1 MGKKITGDIKMR
13 KKIFAIL
20 LVFILP
26 IYIFCNDKY
35 SESYILNFYIDVL
48 FSKDRESMLN
58 YTDKYKDFDLSDMD
72 GIWKKKWYEGFEP
85 ESIKFYFDDN
95 EIGIGEGHYFC
106 YQNIEHKEN
115 NTIYYSGNESEL
127 NKQSDRYSAIDWSP
141 VRKFNDFILIFKYE
155 GDYLNIYFNEDI
167 KSNLLATFCRVTQ
180 ETYKEFESLV
190 HYNLC
195 DLSKVT
201 WPRHADGSC
210 DYDGSKKAVTV
221 QTAKATTSTNVA
233 QNKIMTVKE
242 NLKLRSGEATATQVL
257 TVMAAGTKVK
267 ILELGKSETI
277 DGISSNW
284 VKVEVQKGAKDRDG
298 NPIKAGTVGWCYGG
312 YLK

>member
-1 MGKKITGDIKMR
+1 MR

-35 SESYILNFYIDVL
+35 SENYILNFYIDVL
-48 FSKDRESMLN
+48 FSKDRDSMFN
-58 YTDKYKDFDLSDMD
+58 YTDKYKDFDLYDMD
-72 GIWKKKWYEGFEP
+72 GIWKIKWYEGFEP

-106 YQNIEHKEN
+106 YQNIEHKKN

-141 VRKFNDFILIFKYE
+141 VRKFNDFILIFEYE

-201 WPRHADGSC
+201 WPRHADGTC
-210 DYDGSKKAVTV
+210 DYEDISSIKTV
-221 QTAKATTSTNVA
+221 STPTTNVA
-233 QNKIMTVKE
+233 PNKTMTVSE
-242 NLKLRSGEATATQVL
+242 NLKLRSGEATTSEVL
-257 TVMAAGTKVK
+257 TVMSAGTKVK
-267 ILELGKSETI
+267 ILALGKAENI

-284 VKVEVQKGAKDRDG
+284 VKVEVQAGAKDRDRRA
-298 NPIKAGTVGWCYGG
+298 IRAGTVGWCYGG
-312 YLK
+312 IFEIIKVA

>member
-1 MGKKITGDIKMR
+1 MR

-35 SESYILNFYIDVL
+35 SENYILNFYIDVL
-48 FSKDRESMLN
+48 FSKDRDSMFN

-72 GIWKKKWYEGFEP
+72 GIWKIKWYEGFEP

-106 YQNIEHKEN
+106 YQNIEHKKN

-127 NKQSDRYSAIDWSP
+127 NKQSDEYSAIDWSP
-141 VRKFNDFILIFKYE
+141 VRKFNDFILIFEYE

-201 WPRHADGSC
+201 WPRHTDGTC
-210 DYDGSKKAVTV
+210 DYDDEIKPPTLQLSDNDSFSEVEEISV
-221 QTAKATTSTNVA
+221 SPEFILESDVPEISDEEIPATTSVNKQAALLSVIIPLVA
-233 QNKIMTVKE
+233 AIILVI
-242 NLKLRSGEATATQVL
+242 VVIL
-257 TVMAAGTKVK
+257 TVIIVRKK
-267 ILELGKSETI
+267 RRK
-277 DGISSNW
+277 
-284 VKVEVQKGAKDRDG
+284 
-298 NPIKAGTVGWCYGG
+298 
-312 YLK
+312 